1 VKNKGFVYF
10 PDTRFETK
18 TGKVYLFEV
27 MDTEVRSQAQVIA
40 HVVEACLTPQV
51 LKVFYIVRNL
61 EDRYEVEKLTD
72 TIVSNLSDAR
82 GDSIFKRV
90 RFCYVIVT
98 PKEAK
103 SKVRVLRALAETRE
117 IPGLRLLTTGKHRRG
132 LPTRRRKVRRR
143 AQ

>member
-40 HVVEACLTPQV
+40 HVVEACLTPQ
-51 LKVFYIVRNL
+51 
-61 EDRYEVEKLTD
+61 VEKLTD